1 MQNNK
6 PKRNHGSGRKGRRT
20 DYDVTDRVNM
30 EDPQAVNSE
39 VRRIFQN
46 RYPAADYGTVEHTL
60 RDVTR
65 LFRGKFPGYHA
76 CDTYYHDLRHTLETF
91 LAMARMIDGFDA
103 SHPPKDQLGS
113 EMAVLGLVCGLLHD
127 TGYIRSKYDYR
138 NSSGANYTTTHIQR
152 SQRFI
157 RWYLPTLGLS
167 DRVEAACRIVSLTG
181 LEIQTDKV
189 RFADQKEKII
199 GSILGTADILG
210 QMSDRLYLEKCRD
223 YLYPEFV
230 LGGVTV
236 EFSRDGAKNVIYA
249 SAEDLL
255 NQTPD
260 FHKHVIKPRINHDF
274 EMVFEYAAVHFN
286 GRNFYTE
293 AIDKNIAYL
302 RKVIKSQ
309 DFSLLRRRLPKSDYL
324 DKIAES
330 TLASLS
336 LLESD
341 NIPKS

>member
-1 MQNNK
+1 
-6 PKRNHGSGRKGRRT
+6 
-20 DYDVTDRVNM
+20 M
-30 EDPQAVNSE
+30 EDPYAVNSE

-46 RYPAADYGTVEHTL
+46 RYPAADYGTVEQTL
-60 RDVTR
+60 RDVIR

-103 SHPPKDQLGS
+103 SHPPKDRLGS
-113 EMAVLGLVCGLLHD
+113 EMAALGLICGLLHD

-138 NSSGANYTTTHIQR
+138 NSSGANYTTTHVQR

-157 RWYLPTLGLS
+157 RWYLPTLELS

-181 LEIQTDKV
+181 LEVKMDKV
-189 RFADQKEKII
+189 RFASQKEKIM
-199 GSILGTADILG
+199 GSILGTADLLG

-236 EFSRDGAKNVIYA
+236 ETSRDGAKNVIYA

-260 FHKHVIKPRINHDF
+260 FYKQVIKPRIKHDF

-286 GRNFYTE
+286 GHNFYTE

-324 DKIAES
+324 DKIAAS
-330 TLASLS
+330 NLASLS
-336 LLESD
+336 LLESA